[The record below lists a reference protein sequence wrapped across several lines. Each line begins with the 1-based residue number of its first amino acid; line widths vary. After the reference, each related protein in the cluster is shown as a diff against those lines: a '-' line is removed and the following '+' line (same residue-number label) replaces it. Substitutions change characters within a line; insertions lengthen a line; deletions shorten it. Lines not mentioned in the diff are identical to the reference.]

1 MKKRNRC
8 ADEFPSSSIRK
19 YIGYPD
25 STYIHFD
32 EVGAV
37 LLIFRTNP
45 SLKEL
50 DGFEK
55 KFEIRI
61 TEFSKIMFISFR
73 FGSSDW
79 CSISYSPYLDT
90 WQSKQFIFPN
100 CKYGINLFIALF
112 DTSTGKIL
120 RARMLDLPCLFSKK
134 YALPL
139 YCRHCSHSIKRNIL
153 RLLSSLLFFIRKKK
167 LQCKANYHHAAQSII
182 VHHRLSLYKNNELFS
197 HHTFQNNQKNAES
210 LFCVS

>member
-1 MKKRNRC
+1 
-8 ADEFPSSSIRK
+8 
-19 YIGYPD
+19 
-25 STYIHFD
+25 
-32 EVGAV
+32 
-37 LLIFRTNP
+37 
-45 SLKEL
+45 
-50 DGFEK
+50 
-55 KFEIRI
+55 
-61 TEFSKIMFISFR
+61 MFISFR

-153 RLLSSLLFFIRKKK
+153 KLLSSLLFSFARRNCSAKQIIITLHSPLSCITDCPYTKIMNYFHTTHFKIIRKMQNHYSVFHKK
-167 LQCKANYHHAAQSII
+167 LK
-182 VHHRLSLYKNNELFS
+182 VR
-197 HHTFQNNQKNAES
+197 
-210 LFCVS
+210 

>member
-1 MKKRNRC
+1 MKKKIDAQTNFHPAVSENTSAIQIVR
-8 ADEFPSSSIRK
+8 I
-19 YIGYPD
+19 YILMKLVQCFLFFEQILLWKNWMD
-25 STYIHFD
+25 SKKIWNSNYRIFKNHVYLFSLWIFWL
-32 EVGAV
+32 VQH
-37 LLIFRTNP
+37 LIF
-45 SLKEL
+45 
-50 DGFEK
+50 
-55 KFEIRI
+55 
-61 TEFSKIMFISFR
+61 
-73 FGSSDW
+73 
-79 CSISYSPYLDT
+79 SILRHMAEQTIY
-90 WQSKQFIFPN
+90 FPN

-153 RLLSSLLFFIRKKK
+153 KLLSSLLFFIRKKK

>member
-1 MKKRNRC
+1 MKKKNRC

-25 STYIHFD
+25 SAYIHFD

-37 LLIFRTNP
+37 LFIFRANP

-73 FGSSDW
+73 FGSSD
-79 CSISYSPYLDT
+79 CAASH
-90 WQSKQFIFPN
+90 
-100 CKYGINLFIALF
+100 
-112 DTSTGKIL
+112 IL
-120 RARMLDLPCLFSKK
+120 
-134 YALPL
+134 
-139 YCRHCSHSIKRNIL
+139 
-153 RLLSSLLFFIRKKK
+153 
-167 LQCKANYHHAAQSII
+167 
-182 VHHRLSLYKNNELFS
+182 
-197 HHTFQNNQKNAES
+197 HT
-210 LFCVS
+210 